1 MIRTGLAARL
11 ARPSAASAA
20 DVWRTGTA
28 RAAQVLT
35 LRGEVPAGALRPGDS
50 VFTRDNGPRE
60 IETIREEVAEA
71 RTGRAVRI
79 RAGALGRCLP
89 ERDVIVAQ
97 KTRLLLTR
105 DMNPVLHGGNEA
117 FVRAGDLVGREGIGF
132 CDAPPG
138 GWVAIGLSTHE
149 FVLTDGAWVETEP
162 PRLAGGMAAPAAH
175 RVLTRLEAQL
185 LG

>member
-1 MIRTGLAARL
+1 MIRTGLVARL

-20 DVWRTGTA
+20 DVWRTGMARTA
-28 RAAQVLT
+28 LVMT
-35 LRGEVPAGALRPGDS
+35 MRGEVRAGALRPGDT

-60 IETIREEVAEA
+60 IETIREEAAEA
-71 RTGRAVRI
+71 HTGRAVCI
-79 RAGALGRCLP
+79 RAGALSRFLP
-89 ERDVIVAQ
+89 ERDVIVADS
-97 KTRLLLTR
+97 TRLLLTS
-105 DMNPVLHGGNEA
+105 DMNPVLHDAEEA
-117 FVRAGDLVGREGIGF
+117 FVRAGDLVRRVGIGF
-132 CDAPPG
+132 CDAPTG

-149 FVLTDGAWVETEP
+149 LVLTEGTWVETEP